1 MVKTRHAIAVN
12 YSLTGIIAVADTVKD
27 HAKDAIKQ
35 LHDMGIEVAMLT
47 GDNKTLSSHCKT
59 SRHRYCYCRY
69 FTRRKSCTNC
79 ETTATR

>member
-1 MVKTRHAIAVN
+1 MADNDISLPKHISDDLTHYERDGKTMLIAVN

-47 GDNKTLSSHCKT
+47 GDNKTLLKPLQN
-59 SRHRYCYCRY
+59 
-69 FTRRKSCTNC
+69 K
-79 ETTATR
+79 

>member
-1 MVKTRHAIAVN
+1 MLIAVN

-47 GDNKTLSSHCKT
+47 GDNKTLLKPLQN
-59 SRHRYCYCRY
+59 
-69 FTRRKSCTNC
+69 K
-79 ETTATR
+79 